1 MHRRTALI
9 AAGSAALVT
18 ITAGAAFATGHD
30 DASPE
35 VHPITSS
42 VTMPSSTVAPTSVA
56 PTSVTTT
63 VAARPARS
71 STTTSPT
78 TVEDRN
84 EPRGRVAEGEAPR
97 GQDGARDVREA
108 QGDDERAADHSGPGR
123 GGDDEGREDR
133 GDDQS
138 RHGGHGADDH
148 GGDDHGGHGRDD

>member
-35 VHPITSS
+35 VRPTTSS
-42 VTMPSSTVAPTSVA
+42 VAMPTSTVARPIA
-56 PTSVTTT
+56 PTSTN

-71 STTTSPT
+71 TPTTSPT

-108 QGDDERAADHSGPGR
+108 QGDDDRAADHSGPGR
-123 GGDDEGREDR
+123 GGDAQDRDAR
-133 GDDQS
+133 GDDQGQ
-138 RHGGHGADDH
+138 HGGHGADDR